1 MELKISIVT
10 CSDTRDLA
18 QDEAG
23 AALEELIVAQGWT
36 VASHVVVR
44 DDVSEI
50 GDAIVEAADACHANV
65 VLTCGGTGLSM
76 RDVTPEATRAVCDR
90 DVPGIAEA
98 IRAYS
103 MTMTRRA
110 MLSRAV
116 CMQRGYTLVINFP
129 GSTKAARES
138 WEAVSDQLEHAAQM
152 TAGGGATLRVAPPFL
167 CSDSAVR
174 LEAMSERKLS
184 DEKSLSLIL
193 FARKYNLVTE

>member
-23 AALEELIVAQGWT
+23 AALEELIEAQGWT

-50 GDAIVEAADACHANV
+50 GDAIVEAADECHANV

-103 MTMTRRA
+103 MTKTRRA
-110 MLSRAV
+110 MLSRAI
-116 CMQRGYTLVINFP
+116 CMQRGHTLVVTSRFYEGRP
-129 GSTKAARES
+129 
-138 WEAVSDQLEHAAQM
+138 
-152 TAGGGATLRVAPPFL
+152 
-167 CSDSAVR
+167 
-174 LEAMSERKLS
+174 RKLGGHSGPAGACGS
-184 DEKSLSLIL
+184 DDSGRRTYQLSGLPAVGRPYRSLR
-193 FARKYNLVTE
+193 FCFPPNRRRGVR

>member
-50 GDAIVEAADACHANV
+50 GDAIVEAADECHANV

-76 RDVTPEATRAVCDR
+76 RDVTPEATRSVCDR

-98 IRAYS
+98 IRDDQDAPRHALACYLHA
-103 MTMTRRA
+103 TR
-110 MLSRAV
+110 S
-116 CMQRGYTLVINFP
+116 YT
-129 GSTKAARES
+129 
-138 WEAVSDQLEHAAQM
+138 
-152 TAGGGATLRVAPPFL
+152 
-167 CSDSAVR
+167 C
-174 LEAMSERKLS
+174 RKLS
-184 DEKSLSLIL
+184 RFYEGRPRKLGGHSGPAGACGSDDSGRRTYQLSGLPAAGRPYRSLR
-193 FARKYNLVTE
+193 FCFPPKRHRGAR

>member
-23 AALEELIVAQGWT
+23 AALEELIEAQGWT

-76 RDVTPEATRAVCDR
+76 RDVT
-90 DVPGIAEA
+90 GIAEA

-103 MTMTRRA
+103 MTKTRRA

-116 CMQRGYTLVINFP
+116 CMQRGHTLVINFP

-152 TAGGGATLRVAPPFL
+152 TAGGGHT
-167 CSDSAVR
+167 
-174 LEAMSERKLS
+174 
-184 DEKSLSLIL
+184 
-193 FARKYNLVTE
+193 N